1 MKSKNNDICRMKKHI
16 AVVMG
21 GTTSEHAIS
30 IKSGTVVINNIP
42 NDIFDVKPVIIS
54 DKKWT
59 VKHKGKVLVLN
70 QTDFSY
76 QYEDQKYVF
85 DAVFIAV
92 HGTPGENGV
101 LQKVLDQAKVP
112 YTGCSAAVSELTY
125 NKHKT
130 LEKLR
135 PHGIAMA
142 KNTIIDS
149 HSNWNSTTL
158 AASIGLPC
166 FVKANKAGS
175 SFGVVKVNKLEEMS
189 AAIHTALAEDDEVL
203 IESYLSGTEVSI
215 GVIEYQGKVQVLAP
229 TEIITH
235 SDFFDYAAKYEGN
248 SEEITPARLSSVQL
262 QNLTAAAQKIFNIL
276 GVKGISRSD
285 FIFMGDT
292 PYFLE
297 LNSIPGLTAQSLL
310 PMQAKHAGIALGDLI
325 VDMIN
330 SCLKNNTF
338 EA

>member
-1 MKSKNNDICRMKKHI
+1 
-16 AVVMG
+16 
-21 GTTSEHAIS
+21 
-30 IKSGTVVINNIP
+30 
-42 NDIFDVKPVIIS
+42 
-54 DKKWT
+54 
-59 VKHKGKVLVLN
+59 
-70 QTDFSY
+70 
-76 QYEDQKYVF
+76 
-85 DAVFIAV
+85 
-92 HGTPGENGV
+92 
-101 LQKVLDQAKVP
+101 
-112 YTGCSAAVSELTY
+112 
-125 NKHKT
+125 
-130 LEKLR
+130 
-135 PHGIAMA
+135 MA

-189 AAIHTALAEDDEVL
+189 AAIRTALAEDDEVL

-215 GVIEYQGKVQVLAP
+215 GVIEYKGKVQVLAP

-248 SEEITPARLSSVQL
+248 SEEITPARLSPVQL
-262 QNLTAAAQKIFNIL
+262 QNLNAAAQKIFNIL

-338 EA
+338 GA

>member
-1 MKSKNNDICRMKKHI
+1 MKKQI

-21 GTTSEHAIS
+21 GTTSEHTIS
-30 IKSGTVVINNIP
+30 IKSGQVVLDNIPDSIFDAKPVVI
-42 NDIFDVKPVIIS
+42 S
-54 DKKWT
+54 AQEWT
-59 VKHKGKVLVLN
+59 VNHMGNLIALN
-70 QTDFSY
+70 QSDFSY
-76 QYEDQKYVF
+76 QYEGKKYIF

-92 HGTPGENGV
+92 HGAPGENGV
-101 LQKVLDQAKVP
+101 LQKVLDKAKVP
-112 YTGCSAAVSELTY
+112 YTGCSAAVSEITY

-142 KNTIIDS
+142 KNIIIDS
-149 HSNWNSTTL
+149 NSNWNSKTL
-158 AASIGLPC
+158 ATSIGLPC

-175 SFGVVKVNKLEEMS
+175 SFGVVKVNKLEEIS
-189 AAIHTALAEDDEVL
+189 AAISTALAEDDEVL
-203 IESYLSGTEVSI
+203 IESYLSGIEVSI
-215 GVIEYQGKVQVLAP
+215 GVIEYKGEVRVLAP

-235 SDFFDYAAKYEGN
+235 GDFFDYAAKYEGN
-248 SEEITPARLSSVQL
+248 SKEITPARLTSFQL
-262 QNLTAAAQKIFNIL
+262 QNLNTAARKVFNLL

-310 PMQAKHAGIALGDLI
+310 PMQAQQSGIALGDLI

-338 EA
+338 EE

>member
-1 MKSKNNDICRMKKHI
+1 MKKHI

-30 IKSGTVVINNIP
+30 IKSGQVVIDNIP
-42 NDIFDVKPVIIS
+42 DGIFDVKPVVIS
-54 DKKWT
+54 AEKWT
-59 VKHKGKVLVLN
+59 VNHKGNVLALN

-76 QYEDQKYVF
+76 QYEGKKYVF

-92 HGTPGENGV
+92 HGAPGENGV
-101 LQKVLDQAKVP
+101 LQKVLDKAKVP

-125 NKHKT
+125 NKYKT

-149 HSNWNSTTL
+149 NSNWNSKTL
-158 AASIGLPC
+158 AISIGLPC

-189 AAIHTALAEDDEVL
+189 AAISTALAEDDEVL

-229 TEIITH
+229 TEIVTH

-248 SEEITPARLSSVQL
+248 SEEITPARLSPVQL
-262 QNLTAAAQKIFNIL
+262 QNLNTTAQKVFNLL

-310 PMQAKHAGIALGDLI
+310 PMQAQHVEIALGDLI

-338 EA
+338 GA

>member
-1 MKSKNNDICRMKKHI
+1 MRKQI

-21 GTTSEHAIS
+21 GTTSEHTIS
-30 IKSGTVVINNIP
+30 IKSGQVVLDNIPDSIFDAKPVVI
-42 NDIFDVKPVIIS
+42 S
-54 DKKWT
+54 AEEWT
-59 VKHKGKVLVLN
+59 VNHMGNLIALN
-70 QTDFSY
+70 QSDFSY
-76 QYEDQKYVF
+76 QYEGKKYVF

-92 HGTPGENGV
+92 HGAPGENGV
-101 LQKVLDQAKVP
+101 LQKVLDKAKVP
-112 YTGCSAAVSELTY
+112 YTGCSAAVSEITY

-142 KNTIIDS
+142 KNIIIDS
-149 HSNWNSTTL
+149 NSNWNSKTL
-158 AASIGLPC
+158 ATNIGLPC

-175 SFGVVKVNKLEEMS
+175 SFGVVKVNRLEEIS
-189 AAIHTALAEDDEVL
+189 AAISTALAEDDEVL

-215 GVIEYQGKVQVLAP
+215 GVIEYKGEVRVLAP

-235 SDFFDYAAKYEGN
+235 GDFFDYAAKYEGN
-248 SEEITPARLSSVQL
+248 SKEVTPARLTSFQL
-262 QNLTAAAQKIFNIL
+262 QNLNTAARKVFNLL

-310 PMQAKHAGIALGDLI
+310 PMQAQQSGIALGDLI

-338 EA
+338 E

>member
-1 MKSKNNDICRMKKHI
+1 MRKQI

-21 GTTSEHAIS
+21 GTTSEHSIS
-30 IKSGTVVINNIP
+30 IKSGQVVLDNIPDSIFDAKPVVI
-42 NDIFDVKPVIIS
+42 S
-54 DKKWT
+54 DDEWT
-59 VKHKGKVLVLN
+59 VNHMGNLIVLN
-70 QTDFSY
+70 QSDFSY
-76 QYEDQKYVF
+76 QYEGRKYVF

-92 HGTPGENGV
+92 HGAPGENGV
-101 LQKVLDQAKVP
+101 LQKVLDKAKVP
-112 YTGCSAAVSELTY
+112 YTGCSAAVSEITY

-142 KNTIIDS
+142 KNIIIDS
-149 HSNWNSTTL
+149 NSNWNSKTL
-158 AASIGLPC
+158 ATSIGLPC

-175 SFGVVKVNKLEEMS
+175 SFGVVKVNKLEEIS
-189 AAIHTALAEDDEVL
+189 AAISTALAEDDEVL
-203 IESYLSGTEVSI
+203 IESYLSGIEVSI
-215 GVIEYQGKVQVLAP
+215 GVIEYKGEVRVLAP

-235 SDFFDYAAKYEGN
+235 GDFFDYAAKYEGN
-248 SEEITPARLSSVQL
+248 SKEITPARLTSFQL
-262 QNLTAAAQKIFNIL
+262 QNLNTAARKVFNLL

-310 PMQAKHAGIALGDLI
+310 PMQAKQSGIALRDLI

-338 EA
+338 EE

>member
-1 MKSKNNDICRMKKHI
+1 MRKQI
-16 AVVMG
+16 AIVMG
-21 GTTSEHAIS
+21 GTTSEHNIS
-30 IKSGTVVINNIP
+30 IKSGQVVLDNIPDSIFDAKPVVI
-42 NDIFDVKPVIIS
+42 S
-54 DKKWT
+54 AEEWT
-59 VKHKGKVLVLN
+59 VNHMGNLIALN
-70 QTDFSY
+70 QSDFSY
-76 QYEDQKYVF
+76 QYEGKKYIF

-92 HGTPGENGV
+92 HGAPGENGV
-101 LQKVLDQAKVP
+101 LQKVLDKAKVP
-112 YTGCSAAVSELTY
+112 YTGCSAAVSEITY

-142 KNTIIDS
+142 KNIIIDS
-149 HSNWNSTTL
+149 NSNWNSKTL
-158 AASIGLPC
+158 ATSIGLPC

-175 SFGVVKVNKLEEMS
+175 SFGVVKVNKLEEIS
-189 AAIHTALAEDDEVL
+189 AAISTALAEDDEVL
-203 IESYLSGTEVSI
+203 IESYLSGIEVSI
-215 GVIEYQGKVQVLAP
+215 GVIEYEGEVRVLAP

-235 SDFFDYAAKYEGN
+235 GDFFDYAAKYEGN
-248 SEEITPARLSSVQL
+248 SKEITPARLTSFQL
-262 QNLTAAAQKIFNIL
+262 QNLNTAARKVFNLL

-310 PMQAKHAGIALGDLI
+310 PMQAKQSGIALRDLI

-338 EA
+338 EE

>member
-1 MKSKNNDICRMKKHI
+1 MRKQI
-16 AVVMG
+16 AIVMG
-21 GTTSEHAIS
+21 GTTSEHNIS
-30 IKSGTVVINNIP
+30 IKSGQVVLDNIPESIFDAKPVVI
-42 NDIFDVKPVIIS
+42 S
-54 DKKWT
+54 AEEWT
-59 VKHKGKVLVLN
+59 VNHMGNLIALN
-70 QTDFSY
+70 QSDFSY
-76 QYEDQKYVF
+76 QYEGKKYIF

-92 HGTPGENGV
+92 HGAPGENGV
-101 LQKVLDQAKVP
+101 LQKVLDKAKVP
-112 YTGCSAAVSELTY
+112 YTGCSAAVSEITY

-142 KNTIIDS
+142 KNIIIDS
-149 HSNWNSTTL
+149 NSNWNSKTL
-158 AASIGLPC
+158 ATSIGLPC

-175 SFGVVKVNKLEEMS
+175 SFGVVKVNKLEEIS
-189 AAIHTALAEDDEVL
+189 AAISTALAEDDEVL
-203 IESYLSGTEVSI
+203 IESYLSGIEVSI
-215 GVIEYQGKVQVLAP
+215 GVIEYEGEVRVLAP

-235 SDFFDYAAKYEGN
+235 GDFFDYAAKYEGN
-248 SEEITPARLSSVQL
+248 SKEITPARLTSFQL
-262 QNLTAAAQKIFNIL
+262 QNLNTAARKVFNLL

-310 PMQAKHAGIALGDLI
+310 PMQAQQSGIALGDLI

-338 EA
+338 EE

>member
-1 MKSKNNDICRMKKHI
+1 MRKQI
-16 AVVMG
+16 AIVMG
-21 GTTSEHAIS
+21 GTTSEHNIS
-30 IKSGTVVINNIP
+30 IKSGKVVLDNIPDSIFDAKPVVI
-42 NDIFDVKPVIIS
+42 S
-54 DKKWT
+54 AEEWT
-59 VKHKGKVLVLN
+59 VNHMGNLIALN
-70 QTDFSY
+70 QSDFSY
-76 QYEDQKYVF
+76 QYEGKKYIF

-92 HGTPGENGV
+92 HGAPGENGV
-101 LQKVLDQAKVP
+101 LQKVLDKAKVP
-112 YTGCSAAVSELTY
+112 YTGCSAAVSEITY

-142 KNTIIDS
+142 KNIIIDS
-149 HSNWNSTTL
+149 NSNWNSKTL
-158 AASIGLPC
+158 ATSIGLPC

-175 SFGVVKVNKLEEMS
+175 SFGVVKVNKLEEIS
-189 AAIHTALAEDDEVL
+189 AAISTALAEDDEVL
-203 IESYLSGTEVSI
+203 IESYLSGIEVSI
-215 GVIEYQGKVQVLAP
+215 GVIEYEGEVRVLAP

-235 SDFFDYAAKYEGN
+235 GDFFDYAAKYEGN
-248 SEEITPARLSSVQL
+248 SKEITPARLTSFQL
-262 QNLTAAAQKIFNIL
+262 QNLNTAARKVFNLL

-310 PMQAKHAGIALGDLI
+310 PMQAKQSGIALRDLI

-338 EA
+338 EE

>member
-1 MKSKNNDICRMKKHI
+1 MKFKNNDICGMKKQI

-21 GTTSEHAIS
+21 GTTSEHTIS
-30 IKSGTVVINNIP
+30 IKSGQVVLDNIPDSIFDAKPVVI
-42 NDIFDVKPVIIS
+42 S
-54 DKKWT
+54 AEEWT
-59 VKHKGKVLVLN
+59 VNHMGNLIALN
-70 QTDFSY
+70 QSDFSY
-76 QYEDQKYVF
+76 QYEGKKYIF

-92 HGTPGENGV
+92 HGAPGENGV
-101 LQKVLDQAKVP
+101 LQKVLDKAKVP
-112 YTGCSAAVSELTY
+112 YTGCSAAVSEITY

-142 KNTIIDS
+142 KNIIIDS
-149 HSNWNSTTL
+149 NSNWNSKTL
-158 AASIGLPC
+158 ATSIGLPC

-175 SFGVVKVNKLEEMS
+175 SFGVVKVNKLEEIS
-189 AAIHTALAEDDEVL
+189 AAISTALAEDDEVL
-203 IESYLSGTEVSI
+203 IESYLSGIEVSI
-215 GVIEYQGKVQVLAP
+215 GVIEYKGEVRVLAP

-235 SDFFDYAAKYEGN
+235 GDFFDYAAKYEGN
-248 SEEITPARLSSVQL
+248 SKEITPARLTSLQL
-262 QNLTAAAQKIFNIL
+262 QNLNTAARKVFNLL

-310 PMQAKHAGIALGDLI
+310 PMQAQQSGIALGDLI

-338 EA
+338 EE

>member
-1 MKSKNNDICRMKKHI
+1 MKFKNNDICGMKKQI

-21 GTTSEHAIS
+21 GTTSEHTIS
-30 IKSGTVVINNIP
+30 IKSGQVVLDNIPDSIFDAKPVVI
-42 NDIFDVKPVIIS
+42 S
-54 DKKWT
+54 AQEWT
-59 VKHKGKVLVLN
+59 VNHMGNLIALN
-70 QTDFSY
+70 QSDFSY
-76 QYEDQKYVF
+76 QYEGKKYIF

-92 HGTPGENGV
+92 HGAPGENGV
-101 LQKVLDQAKVP
+101 LQKVLDKAKVP
-112 YTGCSAAVSELTY
+112 YTGCSAAVSEITY

-142 KNTIIDS
+142 KNIIIDS
-149 HSNWNSTTL
+149 NSNWNSKTL
-158 AASIGLPC
+158 ATSIGLPC

-175 SFGVVKVNKLEEMS
+175 SFGVVKVNKLEEIS
-189 AAIHTALAEDDEVL
+189 AAISTALAEDDEVL
-203 IESYLSGTEVSI
+203 IESYLSGIEVSI
-215 GVIEYQGKVQVLAP
+215 GVIEYKGEVRVLAP

-235 SDFFDYAAKYEGN
+235 GDFFDYAAKYEGN
-248 SEEITPARLSSVQL
+248 SKEITPARLTSFQL
-262 QNLTAAAQKIFNIL
+262 QNLNTAARKVFNLL

-310 PMQAKHAGIALGDLI
+310 PMQAQQSGIALGDLI

-338 EA
+338 EE

>member
-1 MKSKNNDICRMKKHI
+1 MKKHI

-30 IKSGTVVINNIP
+30 IKSGQVVIDNIP
-42 NDIFDVKPVIIS
+42 DGIFDVKPVVIAAE
-54 DKKWT
+54 KWT
-59 VKHKGKVLVLN
+59 VNHKGNVLALN

-76 QYEDQKYVF
+76 QYEGKKYVF

-92 HGTPGENGV
+92 HGAPGENGV
-101 LQKVLDQAKVP
+101 LQKVLDKAKVP

-149 HSNWNSTTL
+149 NSNWNSKTL
-158 AASIGLPC
+158 AISIGLPC

-189 AAIHTALAEDDEVL
+189 AAISTALAEDDEVL

-229 TEIITH
+229 TEIVTH

-248 SEEITPARLSSVQL
+248 SEEITPARLSPVQL
-262 QNLTAAAQKIFNIL
+262 QNLNTTSQKVFNLL

-297 LNSIPGLTAQSLL
+297 LNSIPGSQHKAYCPCKPNTQGS
-310 PMQAKHAGIALGDLI
+310 HWGI
-325 VDMIN
+325 
-330 SCLKNNTF
+330 
-338 EA
+338 